1 MKNRTLA
8 LATFV
13 ATLLP
18 AMAHADLARV
28 AAVSADLTSDAFEV
42 RLESDRPIGEPRI
55 RTEPGFVRVW
65 LPEADPITADLEGD
79 GTAVRLVR
87 LRPGA
92 SDTAIAI
99 LRIGDLRDVGRSVV
113 EVQRRGNL
121 VTIRIGRGALPA
133 VAPPPV
139 AQAPAPE
146 PTAAASPSAP
156 APSTSAD
163 AQAADAQAV
172 EARPSDNAP
181 RSEAT
186 DAPPEAPTPPLAVTR
201 RSTSQALVAA
211 PRGGSTTLYLV
222 IIAALLGGAYFVV
235 RSLKKRET
243 RNDPHR
249 NIDIVASRRLGA
261 RHQILVV
268 RAMGQDYLLSVN
280 AGRTEKLAATAS
292 PVLES
297 TDNDKQDGG
306 KKQSLL
312 DVLRTPESEGK
323 GENLL
328 HRAIEERP
336 RFGAELMRAA
346 QERAHGDRVSLSTTS
361 TTSEAVAGLLRLRTQ
376 HGR

>member
-1 MKNRTLA
+1 
-8 LATFV
+8 
-13 ATLLP
+13 
-18 AMAHADLARV
+18 MAHADLARV
-28 AAVSADLTSDAFEV
+28 AAVSANLTSDAFEV
-42 RLESDRPIGEPRI
+42 RLESDRPIGEPRV

-121 VTIRIGRGALPA
+121 VTIRIGRGALPV

-156 APSTSAD
+156 APSTSAEARPTD
-163 AQAADAQAV
+163 ARSAGAQAADARAAG
-172 EARPSDNAP
+172 ARPSDNAP

-186 DAPPEAPTPPLAVTR
+186 DARPEAPTQPLAVTR

-211 PRGGSTTLYLV
+211 PRSGSTTLYLV

-235 RSLKKRET
+235 RSLRKRET

-292 PVLES
+292 PVLET

-306 KKQSLL
+306 RKQSLL
-312 DVLRTPESEGK
+312 EVLRTPESEEGK